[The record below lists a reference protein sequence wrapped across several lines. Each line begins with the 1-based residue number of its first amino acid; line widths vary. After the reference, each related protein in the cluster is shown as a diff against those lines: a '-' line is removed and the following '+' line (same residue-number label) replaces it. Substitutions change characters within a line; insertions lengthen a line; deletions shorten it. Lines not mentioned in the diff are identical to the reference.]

1 MNSPFNAATYLVDRQ
16 IARGFGDRPALVGT
30 RTTLTYGELGARVA
44 AVGAGWRALG
54 VRPEERVLIHA
65 ADGPETVVA
74 LLALMRIGAVPV
86 PVSTMSTP
94 AELTALIAD
103 SRCRHLLAGPEF
115 CDRVHAALR
124 HSAAVPDLVGVVV
137 LDDAPVQPPPAV
149 LRIRWEHLIAAGRAA
164 DPADLRADRTTE
176 DSPALWLYTSGT
188 TGTPKAAM
196 HRHGSVRFVAE
207 HYGEQVLGLRPHDRC
222 FSVAKLFFA
231 YGIGNSCFFPLAAG
245 AAAVLDPA
253 PPTPESIARRL
264 SADAPTVFFGV
275 PTSYAALLR
284 APVPDDVFRG
294 VRLAVS
300 AGEPLPPE
308 LQHRFHERFGIGLVN
323 GMGSTEAL
331 HIFLSNRPGAARPG
345 TLGTPVPGY
354 DLRVEAADG
363 EPGVL
368 KVRAPSAA
376 TGYWCR
382 TQATRTVF
390 QGEWIDTGDL
400 FTRDADGY
408 YTCHGRAG
416 DMIKSGGV
424 WVAPAEV
431 ENTLLSHPAVAAA
444 CVVAAP
450 DADGLDRPVA
460 CVIPSTPTPF
470 DEAALHIFCHTH
482 LPAHKRPRHILAA
495 ETFPTTATGKTDRR
509 RVGEETRARLA
520 EAARAAHA
528 GGVGRTPEVAHV
540 GDADRAPEAA
550 RVEGGGPGP
559 EAARDG
565 RPPKAPPSPHAP
577 EQDQTPHPLEPA
589 QTPRVPEQARA
600 PHEFPA
606 PAPSGVD

>member
-1 MNSPFNAATYLVDRQ
+1 MSAPFNAATYLVDRQ
-16 IARGFGDRPALVGT
+16 LSRGFTDRPALVGS
-30 RTTLTYGELGARVA
+30 RTTLSYGDLAARVTA
-44 AVGAGWRALG
+44 AGAGFRALG

-74 LLALMRIGAVPV
+74 LLALMRVGAVPV

-94 AELTALIAD
+94 AELTALVAD
-103 SRCRHLLAGPEF
+103 SRCRNLVAGPEF
-115 CDRVHAALR
+115 GDRVHAALR
-124 HSAAVPDLVGVVV
+124 DTAAVPDLVGVVV
-137 LDDAPVQPPPAV
+137 LDDAPVRPPPSV
-149 LRIRWEHLIAAGRAA
+149 LRIRWEHLITAGEAAG
-164 DPADLRADRTTE
+164 PADRAADRTTE

-196 HRHGSVRFVAE
+196 HRHGSIRFVAE
-207 HYGEQVLGLRPHDRC
+207 HYGRQVLGLRPQDRC

-264 SADAPTVFFGV
+264 AEDAPTVFFGV

-284 APVPDDVFRG
+284 APVPDDAFRG

-308 LQHRFHERFGIGLVN
+308 LQRRFRERFGTDLVN

-331 HIFLSNRPGAARPG
+331 HIFLSNRPGEARPG

-354 DLRVEAADG
+354 DLRLQTADGTPAPPG

-376 TGYWCR
+376 AGYWCR
-382 TQATRTVF
+382 TAATRTVF
-390 QGEWIDTGDL
+390 QGEWLDTGDL
-400 FTRDADGY
+400 FTRDADGFY
-408 YTCHGRAG
+408 VCHGRAG
-416 DMIKSGGV
+416 DLIKSGGI

-431 ENTLLSHPAVAAA
+431 ENTLLQHPSVAAA

-460 CVIPSTPTPF
+460 CVVPVTPDDF
-470 DEAALHIFCHTH
+470 DAAAVTAFCRER
-482 LPAHKRPRHILAA
+482 LASHKRPRHLLVVPAL
-495 ETFPTTATGKTDRR
+495 PTTGTGKTDRR
-509 RVGEETRARLA
+509 RVREEARARLA
-520 EAARAAHA
+520 AQETDP
-528 GGVGRTPEVAHV
+528 GSG
-540 GDADRAPEAA
+540 APEASQ
-550 RVEGGGPGP
+550 RPHST
-559 EAARDG
+559 EA
-565 RPPKAPPSPHAP
+565 PH
-577 EQDQTPHPLEPA
+577 
-589 QTPRVPEQARA
+589 TPRVPEQGKA
-600 PHEFPA
+600 PRPLPA
-606 PAPSGVD
+606 PAPTPTGAD